1 MALRLRWPYVR
12 RVLADAMV
20 AAGVPSQQEKP
31 VLTNAAAAYL
41 APFPE
46 VSAGT
51 LAGSRPAS
59 IATGICGYF
68 GFRGGGYAIDGA
80 ASSSLLAVTS
90 ACSALAA
97 GDLDIALAGGVDVSL
112 DPFELVGLAKAGLLA
127 AGDVRIYD
135 ESPTGFLPGEGCGV
149 VVLMRAADARAARLP
164 VYAEI
169 AGWGMSSAGHSIL
182 AAPDS
187 GSQLLALR
195 RAYRRAGINPL
206 DVQLIEGHGAGT
218 AAGDLAELTALAE
231 LRGGAQQAAVIG
243 SITANIGHAKAA
255 AGAAGLIKTVL
266 AMGID
271 VMPPTT
277 GVSSPHRLLQGK
289 DTALRLAPE
298 PTPWPDG
305 RRIAGVSAMDT
316 GGANVHVVLSSE
328 PARVSRYDRVRR
340 ARPRTARGP
349 QMARVRM
356 ARAPR
361 AAGADGG
368 PGAIGGPVQRPA
380 RTARAFAYLLQ
391 APSRARLAVGLA
403 KIAEMAAWLSDAE
416 MHDLACQLAR
426 EASDRGAARVAM
438 VASRQ
443 AQLAS
448 LAHEAIMLLP
458 DLTAGPLVTR
468 PGIFAAD
475 GAASRVTLLLPGGDP
490 ATGPAP
496 PGRPMTPP
504 GRRPR
509 WPGWTGSAS
518 RPPPRSG
525 AASARSPGWPG
536 PAACPRS
543 RQPGSP
549 GAAATSWLV
558 RPTRPRNSKGV
569 PRNCARCSPSSRS
582 PGRGTACSL
591 PRPAGRWPRSATSS
605 RPFAPSSARRT
616 GWTRH

>member
-1 MALRLRWPYVR
+1 MNRPGRGVANEPGSRAAGQPIAIVGLACRFPDADDPPALLDLVMTRRRAFRRLPPCRLDLTDYYSADPATPDATYSTRAALIEGWQFDRASFGVSGAAYETTDPVHWLALETVARALAAAGFPGGRGLARNRVGVVIGNTLAGDISRAMALRLRWPYVR

-20 AAGVPSQQEKP
+20 TAGVPGQQGKP
-31 VLTNAAAAYL
+31 ALTNAAAAYL
-41 APFPE
+41 APFAE

-59 IATGICGYF
+59 IAAGICGYF

-97 GDLDIALAGGVDVSL
+97 GDLDVALAGGVDVSL

-135 ESPTGFLPGEGCGV
+135 QSPTGFLPGEGCGV

-169 AGWGMSSAGHSIL
+169 AGWGMSSAGHPIL

-195 RAYRRAGINPL
+195 RAYRRAGIDPV

-218 AAGDLAELTALAE
+218 AAADLAELTALAE

-289 DTALRLAPE
+289 DTALRLAAE

-305 RRIAGVSAMDT
+305 RRIAGVSAMDP
-316 GGANVHVVLSSE
+316 GGANVHLVLSSE
-328 PARVSRYDRVRR
+328 PARVSRHDRVRR
-340 ARPRTARGP
+340 ARPRAARGP
-349 QMARVRM
+349 QAARG
-356 ARAPR
+356 ADGAGAAP
-361 AAGADGG
+361 APADGG
-368 PGAIGGPVQRPA
+368 PSRRRHRRCRCSGRPE
-380 RTARAFAYLLQ
+380 RRE
-391 APSRARLAVGLA
+391 PSRICCRRRAGHGWPW
-403 KIAEMAAWLSDAE
+403 AWP
-416 MHDLACQLAR
+416 R
-426 EASDRGAARVAM
+426 
-438 VASRQ
+438 
-443 AQLAS
+443 S
-448 LAHEAIMLLP
+448 LRW
-458 DLTAGPLVTR
+458 R
-468 PGIFAAD
+468 PGCLTLKCMTSP
-475 GAASRVTLLLPGGDP
+475 ASWRARP
-490 ATGPAP
+490 ATGGP
-496 PGRPMTPP
+496 
-504 GRRPR
+504 
-509 WPGWTGSAS
+509 
-518 RPPPRSG
+518 
-525 AASARSPGWPG
+525 PGWPSWRAG
-536 PAACPRS
+536 KRSWPAS
-543 RQPGSP
+543 
-549 GAAATSWLV
+549 
-558 RPTRPRNSKGV
+558 PTRPSCCC
-569 PRNCARCSPSSRS
+569 PISPPAR
-582 PGRGTACSL
+582 
-591 PRPAGRWPRSATSS
+591 W
-605 RPFAPSSARRT
+605 
-616 GWTRH
+616 